1 MLRELIIENV
11 PIEIGNFENLKYNN
25 RVKYFVRYG
34 HDWFAQFVSCVYLHK
49 ANRSGRIDIKGF
61 RGCQSVFNN
70 FKQSNQ
76 ITIYPQKGNIVLY
89 NLKDDDRADKIGIS
103 NSSVKQQRVFK
114 DVKAQNV
121 SQTDFVFKASTISK
135 FIFDTSS
142 ELATAIVILEK
153 EGKQLHYLNGDY
165 ESNTD
170 KNAKVTLPLIKCRN
184 YLVNIPMM
192 FAPDGKT
199 VNLNIKQV

>member
-49 ANRSGRIDIKGF
+49 ANRSGRIDIKGY

-89 NLKDDDRADKIGIS
+89 NLKDDDRADKTGIS

>member
-49 ANRSGRIDIKGF
+49 ANRSGRIDIKGY

-89 NLKDDDRADKIGIS
+89 NLKDDDRADKTGIS

-142 ELATAIVILEK
+142 ELATAMVILEK

-184 YLVNIPMM
+184 YLVNIPIM
-192 FAPDGKT
+192 FSPDGKT
-199 VNLNIKQV
+199 VNINIKQV